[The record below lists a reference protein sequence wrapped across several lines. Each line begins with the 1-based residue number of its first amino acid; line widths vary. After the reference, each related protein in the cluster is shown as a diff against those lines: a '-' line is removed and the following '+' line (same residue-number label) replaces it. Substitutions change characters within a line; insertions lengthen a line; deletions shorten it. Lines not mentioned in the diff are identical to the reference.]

1 MTLKGHVTVAG
12 APVEAEALVS
22 NQAFGFFGG
31 VNPGTGEVI
40 DRWHNLCGQNMK
52 GKVLIYPEGR
62 GSTVGAAIILELAR
76 TGCAPAAI
84 LNNANEIIT
93 ATGGV
98 LAKKFYNCDIPMLD
112 QFDCDITERIATGDI
127 VKINPATGE
136 ITILQK

>member
-1 MTLKGHVTVAG
+1 MTTKGHVTVTG
-12 APVEAEALVS
+12 APIEAEALVS

-31 VNPGTGEVI
+31 VNPRTGEII
-40 DRWHNLCGQNMK
+40 DRWHDLYGQNMK
-52 GKVLIYPEGR
+52 NKILVYPEGR

-98 LAKKFYNCDIPMLD
+98 LAKKFYDCDIPMLD
-112 QFDCDITERIATGDI
+112 QFDCDITKKIKTGDT
-127 VKINPATGE
+127 VHINPKTGE
-136 ITILQK
+136 IIIK